1 MTTQTVESGYP
12 PLSLLEKA
20 AKVLVAFQ
28 SAQPRLTLTEVVER
42 SGLARSSAH
51 RILDQLVQLRWL
63 EREGRDYRLGMG
75 MLELGAL
82 AAHHN
87 RLRRAALPHLH
98 ALHESTGHLVHL
110 TVLDGAE
117 VVYLERIGGS
127 DDSGVPSRVGGR
139 QPAYCTA
146 AGKAILAFSDS
157 AVVEQVIRQGLRPRT
172 PRTITHAESF
182 RGELAMVRERGVAFD
197 REEGYRGVSCVA
209 APLRGAGRAVASV
222 SVCGNGAHREL
233 ERIAPAVLSCTRSV
247 WQSMFGPGRHTDK
260 AARQA
265 PTDEG
270 VPAAGVP
277 QPVMDN
283 MVSWLR
289 FIQWM

>member
-1 MTTQTVESGYP
+1 MTMHAVEAGHP

-20 AKVLVAFQ
+20 ARVLSAFQ
-28 SAQPRLTLTEVVER
+28 TAQPRLTLTEVVRR
-42 SGLARSSAH
+42 SGLPRSSAH

-63 EREGRDYRLGMG
+63 EREGRDYRLGLG

-82 AAHHN
+82 ATHHN

-98 ALHESTGHLVHL
+98 TLHEATGHLVHL

-139 QPAYCTA
+139 QPAHCTA
-146 AGKAILAFSDS
+146 SGKAILAFSD
-157 AVVEQVIRQGLRPRT
+157 AALVEQVIGQGLRPRT
-172 PRTITHAESF
+172 PRTITRPESL

-197 REEGYRGVSCVA
+197 HEEGFRGVSCVA
-209 APLRGAGRAVASV
+209 APLRGAGRAIAAI

-233 ERIAPAVLSCTRSV
+233 ERIAPAVRGCARAV
-247 WQSMFGPGRHTDK
+247 WQAMFGPGR
-260 AARQA
+260 QA
-265 PTDEG
+265 QTAVAGIEPS
-270 VPAAGVP
+270 VPEPA
-277 QPVMDN
+277 MDT
-283 MVSWLR
+283 MMAWLR
-289 FIQWM
+289 FSEWM

>member
-1 MTTQTVESGYP
+1 MTTHAVETGCP

-20 AKVLVAFQ
+20 AKVLNAFQ
-28 SAQPRLTLTEVVER
+28 SAQPRLTLTEVVQR
-42 SGLARSSAH
+42 SGLPRSSAH

-63 EREGRDYRLGMG
+63 EREGRDYRLGMS

-82 AAHHN
+82 ASHHN

-98 ALHESTGHLVHL
+98 ALHETTGHLVHL

-146 AGKAILAFSDS
+146 AGKAILAFSDD
-157 AVVEQVIRQGLRPRT
+157 ALVEQVIRHGLRPRT
-172 PRTITHAESF
+172 LRTITRPESL
-182 RGELAMVRERGVAFD
+182 RGELAKVQERGVAFD
-197 REEGYRGVSCVA
+197 YEEGYRGVFCVA
-209 APLRGAGRAVASV
+209 APLRGAGRAIAAI

-233 ERIAPAVLSCTRSV
+233 ERIAPAVHGCARAV
-247 WQSMFGPGRHTDK
+247 WQAMFGPGRRTRK
-260 AARQA
+260 PVQT
-265 PTDEG
+265 PE
-270 VPAAGVP
+270 VSEPGVP
-277 QPVMDN
+277 QPAMDT
-283 MVSWLR
+283 MMSWLR
-289 FIQWM
+289 FSDWM

>member
-1 MTTQTVESGYP
+1 MTTQTVEAGYP

-87 RLRRAALPHLH
+87 RLRRAALPHLY

-117 VVYLERIGGS
+117 VVYLERIGGA

-139 QPAYCTA
+139 QPAHCTA
-146 AGKAILAFSDS
+146 AGKAILAFSDTS
-157 AVVEQVIRQGLRPRT
+157 VVEQVIRHGLRPRT
-172 PRTITHAESF
+172 PRTITHPESL

-197 REEGYRGVSCVA
+197 REEVYRGVSCVA
-209 APLRGAGRAVASV
+209 APLRGAGRAVASI
-222 SVCGNGAHREL
+222 SVCGNGTHREL
-233 ERIAPAVLSCTRSV
+233 ERIAPAVLACTRSV
-247 WQSMFGPGRHTDK
+247 WQSMFGPGRHTK
-260 AARQA
+260 APATRTQTA
-265 PTDEG
+265 PA
-270 VPAAGVP
+270 VPAPGVP

-289 FIQWM
+289 FSQWM